1 MKLELVTARSS
12 SPNGI
17 LMNQIQHP
25 FHRGTVDETLGSHVW
40 AAVFVVHDLS
50 RGRMT
55 SDRAQYTVMFCG
67 TVFFGNSVDGK
78 VYALDA
84 EMGIQKW
91 AFFTDGPI
99 RFVKTAAVR
108 VSYHSAL

>member
-40 AAVFVVHDLS
+40 DAVFVVHDLS
-50 RGRMT
+50 RSRLT
-55 SDRAQYTVMFCG
+55 SDRAQYTFMLCG
-67 TVFFGNSVDGK
+67 TVFYGSSVDGM
-78 VYALDA
+78 VYSMDA
-84 EMGIQKW
+84 
-91 AFFTDGPI
+91 
-99 RFVKTAAVR
+99 
-108 VSYHSAL
+108 